1 MSAMLRRTILLL
13 IFLTGSAWL
22 AAGEPVFI
30 YLVRHAEKVDDSR
43 DPDLS
48 AAGQARAEALAAF
61 FAEIELDALFATE
74 LKRTQQ
80 TIEPIAKVK
89 SLSLTIHPARDSASL
104 AGRLRAMAGK
114 TVLVSGHSNTVPAII
129 AALGG
134 SEVAIGDD
142 DYDNLFL
149 VVIVDGEAYL
159 QRFRFHM
166 R

>member
-1 MSAMLRRTILLL
+1 MLRSTLVL
-13 IFLTGSAWL
+13 IVLITPTWL
-22 AAGEPVFI
+22 SAGEPVFI

-48 AAGQARAEALAAF
+48 EPGKARSDALAAF
-61 FAEIELDALFATE
+61 FAELELDSIYATE

-80 TIEPIAKVK
+80 TVEPTARAKG
-89 SLSLTIHPARDSASL
+89 LPLTIHPARDSSSL
-104 AGRLRAMAGK
+104 AGQLRAMAGK

-134 SEVAIGDD
+134 PELTITDD
-142 DYDNLFL
+142 DYDNLYL
-149 VVIVDGEAYL
+149 VVIVDGEAHL
-159 QRFRFHM
+159 QHFRFHL